1 MRVLADEPTLCT
13 HDDTPSALMAALY
26 QFMFRAAGAITARR
40 ESLTVFE
47 AAAMGETAQLSDRLA
62 AEGAVSE
69 FADDGFTA
77 LHLACF
83 FSRPGAV
90 SLLLEAGADPNAVAT
105 NGSELRPLHSAA
117 AGRSPEIIAM
127 LLRAGAEP
135 DARQRGGYTALHAAA
150 QHGDQVVADTLI
162 EDGANP
168 RLADDEG
175 KTAGDHA
182 RASGHEA
189 LADRLDSI
197 G

>member
-1 MRVLADEPTLCT
+1 
-13 HDDTPSALMAALY
+13 MAALY
-26 QFMFRAAGAITARR
+26 QFMFRAAGTIAARR
-40 ESLTVFE
+40 ESLTLFE
-47 AAAMGETAQLSDRLA
+47 AAAMGETAQLS
-62 AEGAVSE
+62 S
-69 FADDGFTA
+69 FTA

-83 FSRPGAV
+83 FNRPGAV

-135 DARQRGGYTALHAAA
+135 DAQQRGGYTALHAAA
-150 QHGDQVVADTLI
+150 QHGDQVIADTLI

-168 RLADDEG
+168 HLADDDG

-182 RASGHEA
+182 RAGGYEA
-189 LADRLDSI
+189 LADRLDSFD
-197 G
+197 